1 MMTVIPAIIMMAGL
15 FLLLWSAVGFV
26 QDKRFFSTAPKE
38 VQEAVQPKQ
47 ERFTGQH
54 AVGWCMLIAALIMM
68 LGAVL
73 LGAWDGIRNGFV
85 FRQFFTRFLV
95 MLWSM
100 KLFDILVFDWFLLCR
115 SNFFPHYYPE
125 VKGVLGTHLFGYNF
139 KSHLKEMF
147 AHIIISLL
155 LAWGLTAFF

>member
-15 FLLLWSAVGFV
+15 FLLLWGAVGFV

-85 FRQFFTRFLV
+85 CAITIV
-95 MLWSM
+95 
-100 KLFDILVFDWFLLCR
+100 ITTC
-115 SNFFPHYYPE
+115 
-125 VKGVLGTHLFGYNF
+125 
-139 KSHLKEMF
+139 
-147 AHIIISLL
+147 
-155 LAWGLTAFF
+155 